1 MSTTVEIKNFE
12 NLLVG
17 DGNLRLHDIRIHDGM
32 IFELSYVRVRLLPE
46 ITNQFKKVLMTVQH
60 QYVLRLPSSRDE

>member
-1 MSTTVEIKNFE
+1 MSTTIEIKNFE

-46 ITNQFKKVLMTVQH
+46 ITNQFKKSSYEGSASIRTS
-60 QYVLRLPSSRDE
+60 PSEFTR